1 MAIPLQTGKRK
12 KAIPKFNPTGQPKYK
27 KEN

>member
-1 MAIPLQTGKRK
+1 MAVPLQSGKRK
-12 KAIPKFNPTGQPKYK
+12 KTISKFNPTGEAKYK